1 MWKPSGEH
9 ARLVCVVRRLA
20 EPRFSGWAS
29 GIARWDACAHQTIAS
44 AEKLTRL
51 TVILTDR

>member
-9 ARLVCVVRRLA
+9 ARLV

-51 TVILTDR
+51 TVILTD